1 MAGGI
6 VRISL
11 PDKEVLN
18 ALHITSDGQQ
28 DSVGTYDI
36 EIQQKSLGE
45 KKNCPDLHSGI
56 GQTLIEIAEAAERR
70 RRKSW

>member
-1 MAGGI
+1 MASGI

-45 KKNCPDLHSGI
+45 KKI
-56 GQTLIEIAEAAERR
+56 VQTYTAALGRH
-70 RRKSW
+70 